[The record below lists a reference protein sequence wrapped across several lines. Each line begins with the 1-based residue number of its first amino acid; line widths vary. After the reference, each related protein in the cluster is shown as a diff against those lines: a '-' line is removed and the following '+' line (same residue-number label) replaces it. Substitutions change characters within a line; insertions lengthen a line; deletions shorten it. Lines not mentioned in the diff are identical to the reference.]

1 MIQDITPKVFKN
13 QFKNHAPRPE
23 DTAFVFNG
31 QDLMISGST
40 ESGISFPK
48 VSDFIRDEEA
58 EFVYLFEISGKNY
71 FLVRGVDHPDIKG
84 FHWDN
89 NKILRCENPKDECF
103 AGETALHLYTWYS
116 NNAFCGHCGKPTFFV
131 EGMRAL
137 ECPKCKNR
145 IFPHIAPAVIVGVVN
160 PNHDKIVITRFNQ
173 RTYRGTALISGFCE
187 IGESAE
193 SAIVREVEEEVGLKV
208 KNIRYYGSQ
217 PWGFD
222 GCLLF
227 GYFAE
232 VDGSITI
239 RRQKD
244 ELAAADWVSRDDIP
258 VTSDPMSLTNEMIMF
273 FKDPKL
279 FENALKLP
287 PPEKKEEVD
296 EKPATIIE
304 TKKVEILS
312 ENNMLDNK
320 KTALTANPAT
330 ALKVAEDAADDA
342 VDDESEDILST
353 DLHKLEKQVQRYKK
367 KHRK

>member
-1 MIQDITPKVFKN
+1 MIQDIAPKVFKN
-13 QFKNHAPRPE
+13 QFKNPAPRPG

-31 QDLMISGST
+31 QDLMISGSA
-40 ESGISFPK
+40 ESGISFPR

-58 EFVYLFEISGKNY
+58 EFIYLFEISGKNY

-89 NKILRCENPKDECF
+89 NRILRCENPKDECF

-116 NNAFCGHCGKPTFFV
+116 NNAFCGHCGKPTYLV

-160 PNHDKIVITRFNQ
+160 STHDQIVMTRFNQ

-193 SAIVREVEEEVGLKV
+193 AAIAREVEEEVGLKV

-222 GCLLF
+222 GGLLF

-232 VDGSITI
+232 VDGSISIT
-239 RRQKD
+239 RQEE
-244 ELAAADWVSRDDIP
+244 ELAAAEWVSRDNIP

-287 PPEKKEEVD
+287 PPEKEVVVE

-304 TKKVEILS
+304 TKKVEIFPETPVT
-312 ENNMLDNK
+312 ENKNK
-320 KTALTANPAT
+320 ALAAPAA
-330 ALKVAEDAADDA
+330 ALKASDDDLKE
-342 VDDESEDILST
+342 VDDDSEDIMSI
-353 DLHKLEKQVQRYKK
+353 DLHKLEKQAQRDKK